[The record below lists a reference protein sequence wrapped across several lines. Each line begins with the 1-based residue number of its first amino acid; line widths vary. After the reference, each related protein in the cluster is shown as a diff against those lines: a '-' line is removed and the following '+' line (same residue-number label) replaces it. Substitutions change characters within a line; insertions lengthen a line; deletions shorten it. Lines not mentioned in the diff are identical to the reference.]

1 MTHMDTLAHSI
12 PEGLHSVLTVV
23 IDLCGNIFGTNS
35 ANLSD
40 SGEDQGARQKVR
52 VDSVCSASLATAL
65 L

>member
-35 ANLSD
+35 ANFSD
-40 SGEDQGARQKVR
+40 SAEDEGARQKVR
-52 VDSVCSASLATAL
+52 VDNVC
-65 L
+65 

>member
-40 SGEDQGARQKVR
+40 SGEDQGARRKVR